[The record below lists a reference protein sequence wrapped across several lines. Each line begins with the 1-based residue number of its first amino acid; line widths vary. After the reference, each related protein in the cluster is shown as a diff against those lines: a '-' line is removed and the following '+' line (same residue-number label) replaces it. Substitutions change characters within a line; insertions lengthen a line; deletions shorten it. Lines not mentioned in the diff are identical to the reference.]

1 MLFIL
6 LMAILIRDRGKYLI
20 VVCSAMFAVYGL
32 HKATAIGID
41 SASSYIHIFNASG
54 SINYGDISLRNIGF
68 EYFTKFFHHLSR
80 GNYQLYITTIAA
92 FVSYSFYRFIKK
104 YSVNPLLSIMWYFG
118 MLYYIFM
125 FSAVKQSIAMS
136 ILLYAFD
143 ALMDRKMIRYVIIVL
158 VATLFHGPALVL
170 LPAYWLSEVRIGK
183 DYLLLIVIV
192 LSITYIF
199 RSKILQF
206 MFLFY
211 ESGETLAFEP
221 KFIGGKV
228 IYMLIVI
235 AIAIALRTPKQ
246 ENRLYSTML
255 IFAGIAVVLQ
265 TFCYYNNIFERLAD
279 YYYQFSVLLIPLIFE
294 KVGETNGLVK
304 FDPRS
309 AKIVRI
315 FGSLL
320 IMSFAIWR
328 FYEYI
333 NVTASLYFLP
343 FKFFW
348 Q

>member
-1 MLFIL
+1 MIFIL
-6 LMAILIRDRGKYLI
+6 LAAIFVRERNKFLI
-20 VVCSAMFAVYGL
+20 VACSAMFIVYGL

-41 SASSYIHIFNASG
+41 SASSYIHIFNASR
-54 SINYGDISLRNIGF
+54 SINYVDMSIRNIGF
-68 EYFTKFFHHLSR
+68 EYFTKFFYQLSH

-125 FSAVKQSIAMS
+125 FSALKQSIAMS

-158 VATLFHGPALVL
+158 VAALFHGPALVL
-170 LPAYWLSEVRIGK
+170 LPAYWLSEVKIGR
-183 DYLLLIVIV
+183 DYLLVIIVV

-199 RSKILQF
+199 RSQILRI
-206 MFLFY
+206 MYLYY
-211 ESGETLAFEP
+211 ESGETVSFEP

-235 AIAIALRTPKQ
+235 SIAIALRIPKPDDKV
-246 ENRLYSTML
+246 YSTVL

-265 TFCYYNNIFERLAD
+265 TFCYYSNIFERLAD

-294 KVGETNGLVK
+294 KVDKKNGLVI
-304 FDPRS
+304 FDSKS

-320 IMSFAIWR
+320 IISFAIWR

-333 NVTASLYFLP
+333 NITAPLNFLP